1 MKLITLSADSSG
13 YSYHE
18 EAGYPPEEME
28 WRIVQA
34 AEEQFPLCKQMFF
47 YDSANNPAVAL
58 LSGGQ
63 CVHQLRFEV
72 E

>member
-18 EAGYPPEEME
+18 EEGYPPEEME
-28 WRIVQA
+28 WRIVQL
-34 AEEQFPLCKQMFF
+34 AEERFPGYQQSFG
-47 YDSANNPAVAL
+47 YDSVGLPTLDLIKAGRIEHRM
-58 LSGGQ
+58 S
-63 CVHQLRFEV
+63 FEV